1 MTVSEL
7 SNVFKCLGV
16 KLIGSVKK
24 GGSNSAKGWTDVNV
38 RTFSTVI
45 TPTNVSAGLT
55 KSVGSKKCIAPVLA
69 KASTYNSP
77 CTSLDSLNGMNK
89 ETRRNFSSELQKL
102 TQHMETKKMNM
113 FTAINS
119 AMHNIFEKDPTAM
132 LLGED
137 VAFGGVFRCS
147 IDLQKK
153 FGSDRVF
160 NTPLCEQGIIGFAI
174 GLAENGFTTIA
185 EIQFGDYIY
194 PAFDQIVNDVAKFR
208 YRSGSS
214 FDVGK
219 LTIRSSWGA
228 VGHGGPYHSQCP
240 EAFFAHASGI
250 KIIVPSDAYKAKGLL
265 IKAIRDPNPCLFF
278 EPKILYRSSVCDVP
292 VDDYEID
299 IGKADIVKKGKD
311 VTIVTW
317 GSLVH
322 KTLAAADILLKQ
334 HNIDCE
340 VIDLLTIIPWDV
352 ETVQKSVEK
361 TGRLVITH
369 EAQMTNGFGAEIAA
383 KIQERCFYN
392 LHTPIRRIC
401 GYDTPFPCVFEE
413 FYLPDQYKIIH
424 EITNMMKA

>member
-1 MTVSEL
+1 MGASEL
-7 SNVFKCLGV
+7 STVLKCLGV
-16 KLIGSVKK
+16 KHIGSLKK
-24 GGSNSAKGWTDVNV
+24 GCSNGKGFADMYV

-45 TPTNVSAGLT
+45 TPTNGSVGLAN
-55 KSVGSKKCIAPVLA
+55 SVGSRKCVAPLLTR
-69 KASTYNSP
+69 ASTYISP
-77 CTSLDSLNGMNK
+77 CISSDSLNKTNNQA
-89 ETRRNFSSELQKL
+89 RRNFSSELQKL
-102 TQHMETKKMNM
+102 TQHMETKRMNM

-119 AMHNIFEKDPTAM
+119 AMHNVFEKDPTAI

-147 IDLQKK
+147 IDLQNK
-153 FGSDRVF
+153 FGSERVF
-160 NTPLCEQGIIGFAI
+160 NTPLCEQGIIGFAV

-185 EIQFGDYIY
+185 EIQFADYIF

-208 YRSGSS
+208 YRSGNS

-219 LTIRSSWGA
+219 LTIRSTWGA
-228 VGHGGPYHSQCP
+228 VGHGGLYHSQSP

-278 EPKILYRSSVCDVP
+278 EPKILYRASVCDVP
-292 VDDYEID
+292 VDEYEID
-299 IGKADIVKKGKD
+299 IGKADIVKQGKD

-317 GSLVH
+317 GSLVN
-322 KTLAAADILLKQ
+322 KALTAADILLKQ

-361 TGRLVITH
+361 TGRLVVTH

-392 LHTPIRRIC
+392 LHAPVKRIC
-401 GYDTPFPCVFEE
+401 GYDTPFPCVFED

-424 EITNMMKA
+424 EITNMMKE

>member
-1 MTVSEL
+1 MGGAEL
-7 SNVFKCLGV
+7 SNIIKCLGV
-16 KLIGSVKK
+16 KRIGNLNK
-24 GGSNSAKGWTDVNV
+24 GCSNGKGWTDKYV
-38 RTFSTVI
+38 RAFSTVI
-45 TPTNVSAGLT
+45 APTNN
-55 KSVGSKKCIAPVLA
+55 SVGITHSVNSKKCIAPVLT
-69 KASTYNSP
+69 KASTYIST
-77 CTSLDSLNGMNK
+77 CTSLDSLNRTNK
-89 ETRRNFSSELQKL
+89 EARRNFSSELVKA
-102 TQHMETKKMNM
+102 TAHMETKRMNM

-119 AMHNIFEKDPTAM
+119 AMHNIFEKDPTAI

-147 IDLQKK
+147 IDLQDR
-153 FGSDRVF
+153 FGSERVF

-185 EIQFGDYIY
+185 EIQFADYIF
-194 PAFDQIVNDVAKFR
+194 PAFDQIVNDAAKFR
-208 YRSGSS
+208 YRSGNS

-219 LTIRSSWGA
+219 LTIRATWGA
-228 VGHGGPYHSQCP
+228 VGHGGLYHSQSP

-265 IKAIRDPNPCLFF
+265 VKAIKDPNPCLFF
-278 EPKILYRSSVCDVP
+278 EPKKLYRASVCDVP
-292 VDDYEID
+292 VDEYEID
-299 IGKADIVKKGKD
+299 LGKADIVRQGKD

-322 KTLAAADILLKQ
+322 KALTAADMLLKQ

-340 VIDLLTIIPWDV
+340 VIDLQTIIPWDV

-383 KIQERCFYN
+383 KIQEKCFYN
-392 LHTPIRRIC
+392 LHTPIRRVC
-401 GYDTPFPCVFEE
+401 GYDTPFPCAFEE
-413 FYLPDQYKIIH
+413 FYLPDEYKVIH
-424 EITNMMKA
+424 EVTNMMKE